1 MDGVYGL
8 SSSSVE
14 QKVVKSGVVSSGV
27 VEFSASFSAG
37 GPDGDS

>member
-8 SSSSVE
+8 SSSEV
-14 QKVVKSGVVSSGV
+14 QNVVWSGVVSSGV